1 MHFTRRSGEKGG
13 AALLFLLAI
22 LLGFLAIAAGLS
34 DDVNRRIRFALT
46 DDQTA
51 YVKELADRLRATYD
65 NQLRSRGTTGYA
77 SLPLVVLDNPGSIT
91 GSQLLTAL
99 GETNPKYNLRAW
111 VSDLLTFSPCIDAAN
126 CTGVSGQLTGRRIV
140 LWIPPESGVDTS
152 GPNASGQW
160 VADPNVTIWEVTDG
174 QILQSSIF
182 GDTLHTY
189 DRLTQWFQQFYA
201 SRQLMAGS
209 VSSSNPYQTSDCGS
223 VSSSGLPCLSSPTT
237 ATAAVLAA
245 TGLSA
250 SDLVDAWGY
259 PIQVSNPTGTVNLSS
274 TQTQSTGL
282 AFTVSRQ
289 VGTP

>member
-1 MHFTRRSGEKGG
+1 MHFTRRSGERGG
-13 AALLFLLAI
+13 AALLFLLTI

-34 DDVNRRIRFALT
+34 DDVNRRMRFALA
-46 DDQTA
+46 DEQTA
-51 YVKELADRLRATYD
+51 YVKELAERLRANYD
-65 NQLRSRGTTGYA
+65 NQLRSRGNTGYA

-99 GETNPKYNLRAW
+99 GEINPKYNLRAW
-111 VSDLLTFSPCIDAAN
+111 VSDLLTFSPCNDSAS

-152 GPNASGQW
+152 GPNASGHW
-160 VADPNVTIWEVTDG
+160 VADPNVIIWEVTDG

-189 DRLTQWFQQFYA
+189 DRLVQWLQQFYA

-209 VSSSNPYQTSDCGS
+209 VSSNNPYQTSDCGS
-223 VSSSGLPCLSSPTT
+223 VSSSGLPCLNTPTT

-259 PIQVSNPTGTVNLSS
+259 PIQVSNPAGTVNLSS

-282 AFTVSRQ
+282 AFSVSRQ